1 MKWTILASPLLLS
14 LSACGQSPG
23 EAAEKEFEV
32 VEKNSSSTNGDLC
45 RAAQKV
51 ADAYLAEHDQEKYD
65 SWKLEA
71 GLNCALP
78 AGETAS

>member
-1 MKWTILASPLLLS
+1 MKWTILASPVLLL

-45 RAAQKV
+45 QAARKV
-51 ADAYLAEHDQEKYD
+51 ADAYLAEQNQEKYD
-65 SWKLEA
+65 WWKLRA
-71 GLNCALP
+71 GLKCALP

>member
-1 MKWTILASPLLLS
+1 MKWTIVASPLLFS

-32 VEKNSSSTNGDLC
+32 VEKNSASTNGDLC
-45 RAAQKV
+45 RAARKV
-51 ADAYLAEHDQEKYD
+51 ADAYLTEQDQEKYD
-65 SWKLEA
+65 WWKLQA
-71 GLNCALP
+71 GLNCGLP